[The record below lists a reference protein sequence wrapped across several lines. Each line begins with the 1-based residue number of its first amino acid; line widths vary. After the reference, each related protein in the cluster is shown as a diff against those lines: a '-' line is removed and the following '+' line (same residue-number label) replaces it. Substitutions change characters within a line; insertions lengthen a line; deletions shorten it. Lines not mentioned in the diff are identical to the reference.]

1 MKWGVRKAD
10 RSATDVVVTQ
20 KKPGTRVS
28 TSGGKNQP
36 ASEDAKNAAA
46 ARQKAKSST
55 TDSLSNKE
63 LQDLVR
69 RMNLEQQYS
78 DLMSKR
84 SSSPLAKG
92 QRFVKDLLGVGK
104 TANEVVA
111 FQNSPVGKQLKE
123 KLDKED

>member
-1 MKWGVRKAD
+1 
-10 RSATDVVVTQ
+10 
-20 KKPGTRVS
+20 
-28 TSGGKNQP
+28 
-36 ASEDAKNAAA
+36 
-46 ARQKAKSST
+46 
-55 TDSLSNKE
+55 
-63 LQDLVR
+63 
-69 RMNLEQQYS
+69 MNLEQQYS